1 MKVIL
6 TREAGMNEELRKW
19 MPKRVTVVEVPLTTT
34 SYRDEQSFNDEL
46 KDLESCCNYV
56 ALVVTSARSAKYVSS
71 AVAKCINDVK
81 IFSVGSSTSRA
92 ISKSGNEVH
101 TEASA
106 MSLELANHITAGPVL
121 IIGAKEMRHEL
132 SDELS
137 KRNITADRVWC
148 YETVGAALDQEQQDE
163 LASADVVIIG
173 APSAWKVARDLVRE
187 DAWVIASGEITA
199 SEIRDDHNRVKIGW
213 GKSLTPMLEILR

>member
-1 MKVIL
+1 
-6 TREAGMNEELRKW
+6 
-19 MPKRVTVVEVPLTTT
+19 
-34 SYRDEQSFNDEL
+34 
-46 KDLESCCNYV
+46 
-56 ALVVTSARSAKYVSS
+56 
-71 AVAKCINDVK
+71 
-81 IFSVGSSTSRA
+81 
-92 ISKSGNEVH
+92 
-101 TEASA
+101 
-106 MSLELANHITAGPVL
+106 
-121 IIGAKEMRHEL
+121 MRHEL

-137 KRNITADRVWC
+137 KRNIVADRVWC